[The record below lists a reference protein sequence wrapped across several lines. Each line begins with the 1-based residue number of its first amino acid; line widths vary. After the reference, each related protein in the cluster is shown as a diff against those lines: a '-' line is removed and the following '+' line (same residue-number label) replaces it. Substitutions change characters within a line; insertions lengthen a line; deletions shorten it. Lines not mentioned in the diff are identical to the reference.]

1 MNHYSNITSVF
12 IRKHF
17 PGNSNGKETAC
28 KAGDLASILGLG
40 RFPGE
45 ANGNPLQCSCLGN
58 PMARRAWGAIVHG
71 VAKGQTQFSS

>member
-45 ANGNPLQCSCLGN
+45 ANGNPLQCSSLGN
-58 PMARRAWGAIVHG
+58 PMVRGPDGRQSMGLQESRHD
-71 VAKGQTQFSS
+71 

>member
-28 KAGDLASILGLG
+28 KAEDLGSILGLG

-45 ANGNPLQCSCLGN
+45 ANGNPLQCSCLEN
-58 PMARRAWGAIVHG
+58 PMDRGLGGYSPWGL
-71 VAKGQTQFSS
+71 KESDTTE